1 MVLHRQALL
10 ASSSAGAKP
19 RKIDPILI
27 NLKGTTTYHCMN
39 RLDLSDPLGVND
51 PITTVASK
59 EDTSFKIHLR
69 VQQRNARQRTTTL
82 SGLPNDYDLK
92 DFIKKIRKRLCC
104 NGAVVNDKSATDEKF
119 DKVLQFSGDQRQDLA
134 NFLVESGIAE
144 KKDITVH
151 GY

>member
-82 SGLPNDYDLK
+82 SG
-92 DFIKKIRKRLCC
+92 
-104 NGAVVNDKSATDEKF
+104 
-119 DKVLQFSGDQRQDLA
+119 
-134 NFLVESGIAE
+134 
-144 KKDITVH
+144 
-151 GY
+151 